1 MEDHTQVSV
10 QAQKELILK
19 LKDLVSDKKLSTANI
34 IEVTNL
40 LMRSVETFSSL
51 KGPQKK
57 ELVIRTLGELVND
70 MIDEDGEENKSNL
83 EKFIQQIL
91 PTVIDAL
98 IYADKKGLFEKGK
111 IRKWVSKLVVC
122 CKPIQK

>member
-1 MEDHTQVSV
+1 MEEEAQK
-10 QAQKELILK
+10 QKELILK

-34 IEVTNL
+34 IEITNL
-40 LMRSVETFSSL
+40 LMQNVETFSNL

-70 MIDEDGEENKSNL
+70 MIDDEGEENKSNL

-111 IRKWVSKLVVC
+111 IRKWVSKLVLC
-122 CKPIQK
+122 CKPSKK